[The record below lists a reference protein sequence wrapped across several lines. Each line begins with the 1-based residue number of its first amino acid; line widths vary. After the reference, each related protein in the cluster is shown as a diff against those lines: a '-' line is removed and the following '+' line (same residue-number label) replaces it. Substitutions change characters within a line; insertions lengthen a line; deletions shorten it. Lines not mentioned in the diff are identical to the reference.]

1 MKLSEFRQLQ
11 PGDRVGL
18 AKAYTVYTG
27 GDVLLNYFNQK
38 KLEETSKKT
47 TVPKGTLGSVVSNDG
62 KYITIRFDNPTGF
75 EQTFKTIESDARR
88 FD

>member
-1 MKLSEFRQLQ
+1 
-11 PGDRVGL
+11 
-18 AKAYTVYTG
+18 
-27 GDVLLNYFNQK
+27 
-38 KLEETSKKT
+38 
-47 TVPKGTLGSVVSNDG
+47 VPEGTLGSVVSNDG